1 MPSPLESACMSK
13 SLGSSIGD
21 VSKGFSLTR
30 NSSGASEGLEG
41 TL

>member
-13 SLGSSIGD
+13 SLGSSVED
-21 VSKGFSLTR
+21 VSKMFSLAR
-30 NSSGASEGLEG
+30 NSPGASEGLEG